1 MRAFAD
7 TNVTVYAYSDDGE
20 KTAQAI
26 RILEGD
32 VAISTQ
38 VVNETVSVL
47 TCKHGF
53 SLGDAHQVATQ
64 LLIACAVDSWR
75 RGDRSSSRSAE
86 VTYSLSEDAQRELT
100 EIVAYYCEHA
110 SAKVAE

>member
-64 LLIACAVDSWR
+64 LLIAC
-75 RGDRSSSRSAE
+75 E
-86 VTYSLSEDAQRELT
+86 RELT

-110 SAKVAE
+110 SAKVAERFLAEFTRAARLIELS